1 MSNSGSFDA
10 FYAARAPR
18 LVRNIYLRTG
28 DATRAEDCVQ
38 EAFVRAWRRWDRL
51 ENDDPVGWVTT
62 VAWRLAIRDW
72 RRTLR
77 EAGARLGL
85 EARSREHIRPSDEL
99 LHLHE
104 ALVRLTPVQRDV
116 LVLHY
121 LEDMAVWDVSVL
133 LRMPE
138 GTVKS
143 HLSRGRD
150 ALREALALGGT
161 TT

>member
-1 MSNSGSFDA
+1 MSNSDSFDA

-28 DATRAEDCVQ
+28 DVTRAEDCVQ
-38 EAFVRAWRRWDRL
+38 EAFVRAWRKWQHL
-51 ENDDPVGWVTT
+51 EDDDPVGWVTT

-72 RRTLR
+72 RRALR
-77 EAGARLGL
+77 ETKARLGL
-85 EARSREHIRPSDEL
+85 TPDPLDTHPSDDL
-99 LHLHE
+99 LHLHQ
-104 ALVRLTPVQRDV
+104 ALSKLPPAQRDV

-121 LEDMAVWDVSVL
+121 LEDLSVRDVSEL
-133 LRMPE
+133 LSMPE

-150 ALREALALGGT
+150 ALRGVLAAGAPT
-161 TT
+161 